1 MEPAAETRGPELMAV
16 IVTFFALS
24 LISCV
29 LRFYVRIFMIKA
41 FRGDDWLM
49 AIAMMSYTM
58 YAVFTI
64 YGITQGTG
72 RHMEDLGLE
81 QIHKAMMCWWL
92 GYIGYSLTMMMCKL
106 SIGFF
111 LLNVATSKLHKWVI
125 YITMF
130 CSTVSGLLF
139 FFISIFQCQPIS
151 YAWMKDQPGKCINLN
166 VTIYLT
172 IMYSITAVISDFIFA
187 LLPGLIIWKLQL
199 KKRTKYSLIPLLA
212 MGCVASAAVVAR
224 FPYLAGYREVDWLW
238 HTVDVAIWS
247 IIEQGLAITATSL
260 ATLRPLFK
268 LAGHRLGLASQ
279 PTALR
284 PYGHK
289 STPSSG
295 SANQGHLAGRFSE
308 RAALSPTSIRRP
320 EAAGRRMSGLN
331 SKFSSGGVGGIRREI
346 KWEVNLST
354 HFKSESEVELSSP
367 DTWVNKR
374 DRQWV

>member
-1 MEPAAETRGPELMAV
+1 M
-16 IVTFFALS
+16 
-24 LISCV
+24 
-29 LRFYVRIFMIKA
+29 
-41 FRGDDWLM
+41 
-49 AIAMMSYTM
+49 
-58 YAVFTI
+58 
-64 YGITQGTG
+64 
-72 RHMEDLGLE
+72 
-81 QIHKAMMCWWL
+81 
-92 GYIGYSLTMMMCKL
+92 
-106 SIGFF
+106 
-111 LLNVATSKLHKWVI
+111 
-125 YITMF
+125 
-130 CSTVSGLLF
+130 
-139 FFISIFQCQPIS
+139 
-151 YAWMKDQPGKCINLN
+151 
-166 VTIYLT
+166 
-172 IMYSITAVISDFIFA
+172 
-187 LLPGLIIWKLQL
+187 
-199 KKRTKYSLIPLLA
+199 
-212 MGCVASAAVVAR
+212 
-224 FPYLAGYREVDWLW
+224 
-238 HTVDVAIWS
+238 DVAIWS

>member
-1 MEPAAETRGPELMAV
+1 MEPAAETRGPEVMAV
-16 IVTFFALS
+16 IVTFFASS
-24 LISCV
+24 LISCI

-58 YAVFTI
+58 YTAFSI
-64 YGITQGTG
+64 YGITQGSG
-72 RHMEDLGLE
+72 RHMEDLDLE

-212 MGCVASAAVVAR
+212 MGCV
-224 FPYLAGYREVDWLW
+224 
-238 HTVDVAIWS
+238 
-247 IIEQGLAITATSL
+247 
-260 ATLRPLFK
+260 
-268 LAGHRLGLASQ
+268 
-279 PTALR
+279 
-284 PYGHK
+284 
-289 STPSSG
+289 
-295 SANQGHLAGRFSE
+295 
-308 RAALSPTSIRRP
+308 
-320 EAAGRRMSGLN
+320 
-331 SKFSSGGVGGIRREI
+331 
-346 KWEVNLST
+346 
-354 HFKSESEVELSSP
+354 
-367 DTWVNKR
+367 
-374 DRQWV
+374 